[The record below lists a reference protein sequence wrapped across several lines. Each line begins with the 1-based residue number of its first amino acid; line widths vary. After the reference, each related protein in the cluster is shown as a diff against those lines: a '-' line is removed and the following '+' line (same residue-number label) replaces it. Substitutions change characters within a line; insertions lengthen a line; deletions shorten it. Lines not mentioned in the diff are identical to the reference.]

1 MSFIEKYLDHTK
13 AYESPTSFW
22 KWSAYTTI
30 AAVLRDSVWIP
41 DGDEKLFPNVYTLFL
56 ASSAQRKGKPITT
69 SESLVTA
76 INNIKIISGRASIQ
90 AILIEVGQTETDPNT
105 GKVKK
110 GGAAIFYAPE
120 LAAGIVT
127 DDQSIQ
133 ILTDIY
139 DHKPLGHTTN
149 LVGRGKSRLDSI
161 VFSMFAASNEE
172 LLKDLYSSKA
182 IYGGLLGR
190 TFLVCADEFRPS
202 NPFPSGNSA
211 GIRELVKYLICV
223 ADLKG
228 PFEFTPEAIQFY
240 GEWYTSFRDKSRSK
254 SDRAGVLGRLP
265 TNVKKLSM
273 LIAADRLSLVI
284 TKEDIE
290 TSIEETLRLLPNY
303 NKMVMTTGKNT
314 TTDAATEILSLI
326 FAKEPKEMSRKDLVQ
341 KLLFEGVDHE
351 TVDKAMVNLET
362 AGLTKCLRSFG
373 TDVVYG
379 LTEKCLEILRK

>member
-1 MSFIEKYLDHTK
+1 
-13 AYESPTSFW
+13 
-22 KWSAYTTI
+22 
-30 AAVLRDSVWIP
+30 
-41 DGDEKLFPNVYTLFL
+41 
-56 ASSAQRKGKPITT
+56 
-69 SESLVTA
+69 
-76 INNIKIISGRASIQ
+76 
-90 AILIEVGQTETDPNT
+90 LIEVGQTETDKES
-105 GKVKK
+105 GRIKK

-190 TFLVCADEFRPS
+190 TFLICPDEFRPS
-202 NPFPSGNSA
+202 NPFPSGNQS
-211 GIRELVKYLICV
+211 GIRGLVEQLIQISKLAGPVCFTQDAIEL
-223 ADLKG
+223 
-228 PFEFTPEAIQFY
+228 Y
-240 GEWYTSFRDKSRSK
+240 GDWYTKFRDKSRNK

-273 LIAADRLSLVI
+273 LIAANRISLVI
-284 TKEDIE
+284 SKEDVE
-290 TSIEETLRLLPNY
+290 KAIEETVKLLPNY

-314 TTDAATEILSLI
+314 TTDAATEILALI
-326 FAKEPKEMSRKDLVQ
+326 DAKNPKEMSRKDLVQ
-341 KLLFEGVDHE
+341 KLIFEGIDHE

-362 AGLTKCLRSFG
+362 AGLTKVLRAAG

-379 LTEKCLEILRK
+379 LTEKCLEILKK